1 MGGGQTVSRSPHRR
15 LINLRMLTRSSDP
28 LAASRCGGLGPGKG
42 GSAEGQT
49 QLHPKAGVLFV
60 CLFNPG
66 RPARQPG
73 SSGYRG
79 WQKEPKD
86 PAALVFSSA
95 AECEEGRGICARE
108 EGKGGCFETLEAS
121 HVSPACASRRSV
133 GGRLSGEGTTAVP
146 VRLWHMHASAGH
158 PGMPPAVVG
167 PIRLTCLA
175 CRRGATGPQS
185 NQAARE
191 GEPSTFPKHDL
202 PASLSLPEPH
212 LKSTPLHPPNSP
224 AHLLTQ
230 PSTPLNLHPTSA

>member
-1 MGGGQTVSRSPHRR
+1 MFRNIGSFSCFTSMCVSQISWR
-15 LINLRMLTRSSDP
+15 T
-28 LAASRCGGLGPGKG
+28 
-42 GSAEGQT
+42 
-49 QLHPKAGVLFV
+49 
-60 CLFNPG
+60 
-66 RPARQPG
+66 
-73 SSGYRG
+73 
-79 WQKEPKD
+79 
-86 PAALVFSSA
+86 ALW
-95 AECEEGRGICARE
+95 
-108 EGKGGCFETLEAS
+108 
-121 HVSPACASRRSV
+121 
-133 GGRLSGEGTTAVP
+133 EGTTAVP

-175 CRRGATGPQS
+175 CRRGATGRQS

-230 PSTPLNLHPTSA
+230 PSPPLNLHPTSA